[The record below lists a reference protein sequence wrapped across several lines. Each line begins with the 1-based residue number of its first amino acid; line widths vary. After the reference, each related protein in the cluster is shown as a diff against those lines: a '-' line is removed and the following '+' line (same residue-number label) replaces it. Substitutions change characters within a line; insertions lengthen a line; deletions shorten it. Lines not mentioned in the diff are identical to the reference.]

1 MGCEKNIMNGKG
13 GFGMTD
19 KRFKM
24 GESDIQ
30 GEMMFTDTQ
39 TNKIYWQ
46 EYFDEIIDLL
56 NELAEENKQLKQ
68 KLEILGLNEKN
79 DIIKMI
85 DGKAF
90 IRM

>member
-1 MGCEKNIMNGKG
+1 
-13 GFGMTD
+13 MTD

-68 KLEILGLNEKN
+68 KLENLGLNEKN
-79 DIIKMI
+79 DAVKMI
-85 DGKAF
+85 EGRFF

>member
-1 MGCEKNIMNGKG
+1 
-13 GFGMTD
+13 MTD

>member
-1 MGCEKNIMNGKG
+1 
-13 GFGMTD
+13 MTD
-19 KRFKM
+19 KRFKI

-30 GEMMFTDTQ
+30 DKMMFTDTQ

-56 NELAEENKQLKQ
+56 NELTEENKQLKQ
-68 KLEILGLNEKN
+68 KLENLGLNEKN
-79 DIIKMI
+79 DAVKMI
-85 DGKAF
+85 EGRFF

>member
-1 MGCEKNIMNGKG
+1 
-13 GFGMTD
+13 MTD

-68 KLEILGLNEKN
+68 KLENLGLNEKN
-79 DIIKMI
+79 DAVKMI
-85 DGKAF
+85 EGRFF
-90 IRM
+90 IRK

>member
-1 MGCEKNIMNGKG
+1 MNGKG
-13 GFGMTD
+13 GFEMTD
-19 KRFKM
+19 KRFRM

-68 KLEILGLNEKN
+68 KLENLGLNEKN
-79 DIIKMI
+79 DIRKMI

>member
-1 MGCEKNIMNGKG
+1 MNGKG
-13 GFGMTD
+13 EFGMSE

-30 GEMMFTDTQ
+30 GEMIFIDTQ

-46 EYFDEIIDLL
+46 EYFDEIVDLL
-56 NELAEENKQLKQ
+56 NELAAENEQLKQ
-68 KLEILGLNEKN
+68 KLENLDLNEKN
-79 DIIKMI
+79 DSIKMI
-85 DGKAF
+85 DGKVF

>member
-1 MGCEKNIMNGKG
+1 
-13 GFGMTD
+13 MTD

-46 EYFDEIIDLL
+46 EYFDEIVDLV
-56 NELAEENKQLKQ
+56 NEQQARIEMLEKGILDCLFNNKSVGVLAEEMRLV
-68 KLEILGLNEKN
+68 E
-79 DIIKMI
+79 
-85 DGKAF
+85 
-90 IRM
+90 

>member
-1 MGCEKNIMNGKG
+1 MRKMN
-13 GFGMTD
+13 D

-30 GEMMFTDTQ
+30 GEMIFIDTQ

-46 EYFDEIIDLL
+46 EYFDEIVDLL

-68 KLEILGLNEKN
+68 KLENLNLNEKN
-79 DIIKMI
+79 EIIKMI
-85 DGKAF
+85 DGKVF
-90 IRM
+90 MRM

>member
-1 MGCEKNIMNGKG
+1 
-13 GFGMTD
+13 MTD

-68 KLEILGLNEKN
+68 TLENIGLNEKN
-79 DIIKMI
+79 DAIKMI
-85 DGKAF
+85 DGKVF